1 MNVGREECWKNGKLE
16 ERNGGR
22 MEYRTQISDIR
33 SQRSD
38 GRDRMIIISSKLK
51 MVWDY

>member
-1 MNVGREECWKNGKLE
+1 MKNGMVE
-16 ERNGGR
+16 EWSTELR
-22 MEYRTQISDIR
+22 YQISDIR

-38 GRDRMIIISSKLK
+38 GRERMIIISSKLK